1 MQNNSFKIVDTCI
14 NRKYFFPSDMLVG
27 NTCTREDL
35 LSTMNNSKEL
45 QQTLGNSSLE
55 DIKNEDDA
63 AIEDT
68 EAATVPL
75 DDSIS
80 LEEGNDSH
88 NRVDLLKNCAKKRFV
103 LSGFLV
109 SFLLDTQYSLSA
121 RHCYSKIKEVSTYL
135 FLKLLEI

>member
-1 MQNNSFKIVDTCI
+1 
-14 NRKYFFPSDMLVG
+14 MLVG

-55 DIKNEDDA
+55 DIKNDDDA

-103 LSGFLV
+103 LAEF
-109 SFLLDTQYSLSA
+109 
-121 RHCYSKIKEVSTYL
+121 
-135 FLKLLEI
+135 

>member
-1 MQNNSFKIVDTCI
+1 MLLFLSSSSLVEALLITLLFIL
-14 NRKYFFPSDMLVG
+14 SDMLVG

-35 LSTMNNSKEL
+35 LSTMNNAKEL

-103 LSGFLV
+103 GK
-109 SFLLDTQYSLSA
+109 SLSQFP
-121 RHCYSKIKEVSTYL
+121 TQ
-135 FLKLLEI
+135 LLY